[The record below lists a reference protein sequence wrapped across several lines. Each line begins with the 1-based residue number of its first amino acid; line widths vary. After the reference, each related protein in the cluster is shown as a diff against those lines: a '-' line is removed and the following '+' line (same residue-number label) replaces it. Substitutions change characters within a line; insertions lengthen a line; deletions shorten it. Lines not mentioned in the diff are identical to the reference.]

1 MGGVF
6 DRLAELL
13 VDEVPVVLATIVEGA
28 GVDGPGG
35 HLLVRRT
42 TGDGVE
48 VVGSLGDPDLD
59 RVVARDH

>member
-13 VDEVPVVLATIVEGA
+13 VDEVPVALATIVEGA

-48 VVGSLGDPDLD
+48 LSLI
-59 RVVARDH
+59 HI